1 MPNVDVLDLKNK
13 KVGTVELPD
22 AVFGVEVNEALI
34 YQAVHH
40 YQAGRRAGTH
50 STKTRGEVS
59 GAGRKLWRQ
68 KGTGRARV
76 GSIRSPLWRHGG
88 TVHGPQPRDYSYK
101 LPKKMLI
108 GAMRSALSAQLA
120 AGGLK
125 VVKAFE
131 VDSHKTREFSKVLSA
146 LETGATVLLVDDG
159 DNRNLALSSRNLPGV
174 TLVRS
179 RDLHPYHL
187 LRHEQVIFSQAA
199 VEKCGEVLA

>member
-1 MPNVDVLDLKNK
+1 
-13 KVGTVELPD
+13 
-22 AVFGVEVNEALI
+22 
-34 YQAVHH
+34 
-40 YQAGRRAGTH
+40 
-50 STKTRGEVS
+50 
-59 GAGRKLWRQ
+59 
-68 KGTGRARV
+68 
-76 GSIRSPLWRHGG
+76 
-88 TVHGPQPRDYSYK
+88 
-101 LPKKMLI
+101 MLI

-120 AGGLK
+120 AGALK

-131 VDSHKTREFSKVLSA
+131 VDSHKTKEFGKVLSA

-174 TLVRS
+174 TLVRG